1 MPNAKVQSSNECQN
15 PKAKQD
21 VFDIEAFGFD
31 LTFGLCHLTFPLG
44 AYPSKSNLN
53 TDCTPKIILLKII
66 VG

>member
-15 PKAKQD
+15 PKAKDD
-21 VFDIEAFGFD
+21 VFDIEAFGF
-31 LTFGLCHLTFPLG
+31 GLTFPLG

-53 TDCTPKIILLKII
+53 TDCTPKIILLKVI